1 MFKAMLGKEFKL
13 VLRDKHAL
21 AALFILPAVFILIM
35 SLALKD
41 TFGTT
46 RPMLHYRV
54 VDNDNSAWS
63 AEVVSLLADSSAL
76 DNSRQ
81 PAAATLP
88 PRSPLQSNQFV
99 LTIPAGFAVKIANNQ
114 FSAPL
119 FWLDVAPDV
128 KQEMLTAF
136 KTELTVITLR
146 LQIKKIKDELAG
158 LLPDAGR
165 RFAHLNLSPDKLVR
179 VRFKALTERKRPTST
194 QQSVPSWII
203 FGMFF
208 VVIPMSTIFINER
221 QQNTLTRLRT
231 MNISIPALFAG
242 KIAPY
247 ILINQL
253 QVWLMIGVGIFIVPL
268 FGGAALTL
276 GASISGL
283 FLVSLGVSIA
293 AIGTAVLIAVIAG
306 TVEQAT
312 TIGGIIN
319 ILMAAMGGVM
329 VPRFIM
335 PPVMR
340 KIAAF
345 SPMSWGLDGFL
356 DIFLRGLGARAVLPD
371 SLALAGFG
379 LCLLIIA
386 GMIFKAERKRL

>member
-1 MFKAMLGKEFKL
+1 MFKAMLGKEFRL

-35 SLALKD
+35 SLALKN
-41 TFGTT
+41 TFGST

-54 VDNDNSAWS
+54 VDNDKTTWS
-63 AEVVSLLADSSAL
+63 AKVVSLLAVSSAL

-81 PAAATLP
+81 TTAAPSPAPA
-88 PRSPLQSNQFV
+88 SGNQFV
-99 LTIPAGFAVKIANNQ
+99 LTIPRGFAAKMDKAQ
-114 FSAPL
+114 FDTPVFRL
-119 FWLDVAPDV
+119 TVAPDI
-128 KQEMLTAF
+128 KQEMLTVF
-136 KTELTVITLR
+136 KTELTMITLR
-146 LQIKKIKDELAG
+146 LQIDRIKNELAG
-158 LLPDAGR
+158 ILPDAAR
-165 RFAHLNLSPDKLVR
+165 RFADINLNPDNLIR
-179 VRFKALTERKRPTST
+179 VRFNTMSARKRPTST

-221 QQNTLTRLRT
+221 QQNTLLRLRT

-283 FLVSLGVSIA
+283 FMVSFGVSLA

-356 DIFLRGLGARAVLPD
+356 DIFLRGLGAQAVLPD

-379 LCLLIIA
+379 LCLLLSP
-386 GMIFKAERKRL
+386 E

>member
-1 MFKAMLGKEFKL
+1 MFKAMLGKEFRL

-35 SLALKD
+35 SLALKN
-41 TFGTT
+41 TFGGT

-54 VDNDNSAWS
+54 VDNDKSTWS
-63 AEVVSLLADSSAL
+63 ARVVSLLAANRTL

-81 PAAATLP
+81 TTTAPGS
-88 PRSPLQSNQFV
+88 RFV
-99 LTIPAGFAVKIANNQ
+99 LTIPTGFAAEMDRARFDTPVVR
-114 FSAPL
+114 L
-119 FWLDVAPDV
+119 TVAPDV

-136 KTELTVITLR
+136 KTELTMIILR
-146 LQIKKIKDELAG
+146 LQIDRIKDKLADIM
-158 LLPDAGR
+158 PNAAR
-165 RFAHLNLSPDKLVR
+165 RFADINLSPDNLIR
-179 VRFKALTERKRPTST
+179 VRFNTMAAHKRPTST

-276 GASISGL
+276 GTSISGL
-283 FLVSLGVSIA
+283 FMVSIGVSIA

-340 KIAAF
+340 EIAAF

-356 DIFLRGLGARAVLPD
+356 DIFLRGLGAKAVLPD

-386 GMIFKAERKRL
+386 GMIFKAERKIL

>member
-1 MFKAMLGKEFKL
+1 
-13 VLRDKHAL
+13 
-21 AALFILPAVFILIM
+21 
-35 SLALKD
+35 
-41 TFGTT
+41 
-46 RPMLHYRV
+46 
-54 VDNDNSAWS
+54 
-63 AEVVSLLADSSAL
+63 
-76 DNSRQ
+76 
-81 PAAATLP
+81 
-88 PRSPLQSNQFV
+88 LQ
-99 LTIPAGFAVKIANNQ
+99 L
-114 FSAPL
+114 
-119 FWLDVAPDV
+119 
-128 KQEMLTAF
+128 
-136 KTELTVITLR
+136 
-146 LQIKKIKDELAG
+146 KKIKDELTG
-158 LLPDAGR
+158 LLPDAAR
-165 RFAHLNLSPDKLVR
+165 QFAPVNLSPDNLVR
-179 VRFKALTERKRPTST
+179 VRFKALTEHKRPTST
-194 QQSVPSWII
+194 QQSVPSWIV

-283 FLVSLGVSIA
+283 FMVSFGVSLT
-293 AIGTAVLIAVIAG
+293 AIGTSVLIAVIAG

-312 TIGGIIN
+312 TVGGIIN
-319 ILMAAMGGVM
+319 ILMAAMGGIM
-329 VPRFIM
+329 VPKFIM
-335 PPVMR
+335 PPVMQ

-356 DIFLRGLGARAVLPD
+356 DIFLRGLGAKAVLLD

-379 LCLLIIA
+379 FCLLIIA